1 MPLVDKLAV
10 WEKNPMPDLVP
21 IQATLFRGGTSK
33 GPLFLASDLPRDKD
47 KLDAVLLAAMGSPH
61 KRQVDGIGGAESLT
75 SKVVIVSR
83 SARNDADVDYL
94 FAQVNP
100 ESPLV
105 DYKSNCGNMLSAIAP
120 FAVEN
125 GLVAANGHKTMVRI
139 YNINTDSVVESTI
152 ETENGQVCYE
162 GDAAIDGVPGTA
174 APVIENFAKTVG
186 SKTKKLL
193 PTGHVTEMI
202 DGVEVTCIDVA
213 VPTVMMEAVSI
224 GIEGDEPKADLDSR
238 PELIARLN
246 RIRVDAGQRMGMGDC
261 TDYVVPKPLVI
272 SRPRNGGTITSR
284 DFVPYNCHATHSVSG
299 ATALAAAC
307 VLPGTL
313 ANRIAHVPLNSLTT
327 VAIEHPGG
335 RMDMDVEA
343 TLNNGTFILTQAN
356 LLRTTRRLFSG
367 TVFIPSRIW
376 DGCNKATDVADISK
390 SIEF

>member
-1 MPLVDKLAV
+1 
-10 WEKNPMPDLVP
+10 MPDLRP

-47 KLDAVLLAAMGSPH
+47 TLDAVLLAAMGSPH

-83 SARNDADVDYL
+83 SSRNDADVDYL

-125 GLVAANGHKTMVRI
+125 GLVAANGRKTTVRI
-139 YNINTDSVVESTI
+139 YNVNTDSLVESTI
-152 ETENGQVCYE
+152 DTEDGAVSYE
-162 GDAAIDGVPGTA
+162 GDAAIDGVPGTS

-193 PTGHVTEMI
+193 PTGHLTETI
-202 DGVEVTCIDVA
+202 DGVEVSCIDVA
-213 VPTVMMEAVSI
+213 VPTVMMNADSL
-224 GIEGDEPKADLDSR
+224 GIEGNETKVALDACSD
-238 PELIARLN
+238 LIARLN
-246 RIRVDAGQRMGMGDC
+246 RIRVEAGRRMDMGDC
-261 TDYVVPKPLVI
+261 TDYVVPKPLLL
-272 SRPRNGGTITSR
+272 SAPRNSGTITSR
-284 DFVPYNCHATHSVSG
+284 DFVPYNCHATHSVTG
-299 ATALAAAC
+299 AIALAVAC

-313 ANRIAHVPLNSLTT
+313 ANRIARVPLDVLTT
-327 VAIEHPGG
+327 VGIEHPSG
-335 RMDMDVEA
+335 RMDIDVEGMMRDGSFV
-343 TLNNGTFILTQAN
+343 LIQAN

-376 DGCNKATDVADISK
+376 DGSRKAADVADISK
-390 SIEF
+390 AIEF

>member
-1 MPLVDKLAV
+1 
-10 WEKNPMPDLVP
+10 MPDLVP

-33 GPLFLASDLPRDKD
+33 GPLFLARDLPRDKT

-83 SARNDADVDYL
+83 SSRNDADVDYL

-125 GLVAANGHKTMVRI
+125 GLVAATGLKTTVRI
-139 YNINTDSVVESTI
+139 YNINTDSVIESTI
-152 ETENGQVCYE
+152 DTEDGAVRYD

-193 PTGHVTEMI
+193 PTGKLTEII
-202 DGVEVTCIDVA
+202 DGIEVTCIDVA
-213 VPTVMMEAVSI
+213 VPTVMMDAASLGV
-224 GIEGDEPKADLDSR
+224 EGNETKADLDSR
-238 PELIARLN
+238 TDLIARLN
-246 RIRVDAGQRMGMGDC
+246 HIRVDAGHRMGLGDC
-261 TDYVVPKPLVI
+261 TAYVVPKPLLI
-272 SRPRNGGTITSR
+272 SQPRNGGSITSR
-284 DFVPYNCHATHSVSG
+284 DFVPYNCHATHSVTG
-299 ATALAAAC
+299 ATALAAAS

-313 ANRIAHVPLNSLTT
+313 AHRIARVPLDSLTT
-327 VAIEHPGG
+327 LGIEHPGG
-335 RMDMDVEA
+335 RMDMDVEG
-343 TLNNGTFILTQAN
+343 TLKQGSFVLTQAN

-367 TVFIPSRIW
+367 TVYVPSRIW
-376 DGCNKATDVADISK
+376 DGGGKAADVADISK

>member
-1 MPLVDKLAV
+1 
-10 WEKNPMPDLVP
+10 MPDLVP
-21 IQATLFRGGTSK
+21 IKATLFRGGTSK
-33 GPLFLASDLPRDKD
+33 GPLFLASDLPRNKAT
-47 KLDAVLLAAMGSPH
+47 LDAVLLAAMGSPH

-83 SARNDADVDYL
+83 SSRNDADVDYL

-125 GLVAANGHKTMVRI
+125 GLIAANGDKTTVRI
-139 YNINTDSVVESTI
+139 YNVNTDSVIESTI
-152 ETENGQVCYE
+152 DTENGEVRYD

-202 DGVEVTCIDVA
+202 DGTEVTCIDVA
-213 VPTVMMEAVSI
+213 VPTVMIDASSV
-224 GIEGDEPKADLDSR
+224 GIEGNETKVALDAR

-246 RIRVDAGQRMGMGDC
+246 EIRVAAGQRMGMGDC
-261 TDYVVPKPLVI
+261 SDYVVPKPLML
-272 SRPRNGGTITSR
+272 SAPRNGGTVTSR
-284 DFVPYNCHATHSVSG
+284 DFVPYNCHATHSVTG

-307 VLPGTL
+307 ALPGTL
-313 ANRIAHVPLNSLTT
+313 AHRIARVPLDALTK

-335 RMDMDVEA
+335 QMDMDVE
-343 TLNNGTFILTQAN
+343 GTMKGGAFALTQAN

-367 TVFIPSRIW
+367 TVFVPSRIW
-376 DGCNKATDVADISK
+376 DGGGRAADVADISRA
-390 SIEF
+390 IEF

>member
-1 MPLVDKLAV
+1 MA
-10 WEKNPMPDLVP
+10 DLLP
-21 IQATLFRGGTSK
+21 IPATMFRGGTSK
-33 GPLFLASDLPRDKD
+33 GPLLHASDLPRDKD
-47 KLDAVLLAAMGSPH
+47 KLDAVLLAVMGSPH

-83 SARNDADVDYL
+83 SNRNDADVDYL

-125 GLVAANGHKTMVRI
+125 GLVAANGEKTTVRI

-152 ETENGQVCYE
+152 ETENGEVCYD

-193 PTGHVTEMI
+193 PTGHVAESI

-213 VPTVMMEAVSI
+213 VPAVIIDATSL
-224 GIEGDEPKADLDSR
+224 GLEGNETKADLDSR
-238 PELIARLN
+238 QELIARLN
-246 RIRVDAGQRMGMGDC
+246 RIRVEAGHRMGMGDC
-261 TDYVVPKPLVI
+261 TDYVVPKPLVV
-272 SRPRNGGTITSR
+272 SRPRKGGSIASR
-284 DFVPYNCHATHSVSG
+284 DFVPYNCHATHSVTG
-299 ATALAAAC
+299 ATALATAC
-307 VLPGTL
+307 VVPGTI
-313 ANRIAHVPLNSLTT
+313 ANRIAGTPLNTLMTIS
-327 VAIEHPGG
+327 IEHPGG
-335 RMDMDVEA
+335 RMDMDVEGA
-343 TLNNGTFILTQAN
+343 MKGGAFSLMQAN

-376 DGCNKATDVADISK
+376 DGRNKAVDVIDISK

>member
-1 MPLVDKLAV
+1 VS
-10 WEKNPMPDLVP
+10 DLVP
-21 IQATLFRGGTSK
+21 IPATLFRGGTSK
-33 GPLFLASDLPRDKD
+33 GPLFLASDLPRDKAT
-47 KLDAVLLAAMGSPH
+47 LDAVLLAAMGSPH

-83 SARNDADVDYL
+83 SRRNDADVDYL

-125 GLVAANGHKTMVRI
+125 GLVTPNGSKTTVRI
-139 YNINTDSVVESTI
+139 YNVNTDSVVESTI
-152 ETENGQVCYE
+152 DTKDGEVRYE

-193 PTGHVTEMI
+193 PTGHVTETI
-202 DGVEVTCIDVA
+202 EGIEVTCIDVA
-213 VPTVMMEAVSI
+213 VPAVMMNASSV
-224 GIEGDEPKADLDSR
+224 GIEGNETKAALDAC
-238 PELIARLN
+238 PDLIARLN
-246 RIRVDAGQRMGMGDC
+246 DIRVEAGRRMGMGDC
-261 TDYVVPKPLVI
+261 TEYVVPKPLVL
-272 SRPRNGGTITSR
+272 SAPRNGGTITSR
-284 DFVPYNCHATHSVSG
+284 DFVPYNCHATHSVTG

-313 ANRIAHVPLNSLTT
+313 ANRIARAPLDALTT
-327 VAIEHPGG
+327 VGIEHPGG
-335 RMDMDVEA
+335 QMHMDVE
-343 TLNNGTFILTQAN
+343 GTMKGDSFVLTQAN

-367 TVFIPSRIW
+367 TLFIPSRIW
-376 DGCNKATDVADISK
+376 DGRAKAADVADISQA
-390 SIEF
+390 IEF

>member
-1 MPLVDKLAV
+1 
-10 WEKNPMPDLVP
+10 MPDLVP
-21 IQATLFRGGTSK
+21 IPATLFRGGTSK
-33 GPLFLASDLPRDKD
+33 GPLFLASDLPRDKAT
-47 KLDAVLLAAMGSPH
+47 LDAVLLAALGSPH

-83 SARNDADVDYL
+83 SRRGDADVDYL

-125 GLVAANGHKTMVRI
+125 GLVGANGYKTTVRI

-152 ETENGQVCYE
+152 DTKGGEVHYE

-193 PTGHVTEMI
+193 PTGHVTETI
-202 DGVEVTCIDVA
+202 DGIEVTCIDVA
-213 VPTVMMEAVSI
+213 VPAVIMDASSV
-224 GIEGDEPKADLDSR
+224 GIQGNETKPLLDARSD
-238 PELIARLN
+238 LIARLN
-246 RIRVDAGQRMGMGDC
+246 NIRVEAGRRMGMDDC
-261 TDYVVPKPLVI
+261 TEYVVPKPLVL
-272 SRPRNGGTITSR
+272 SPPRNGGTITSR
-284 DFVPYNCHATHSVSG
+284 DFVPYNCHATHSVTG

-313 ANRIAHVPLNSLTT
+313 ANRIARVPLDVLTT
-327 VAIEHPGG
+327 VRIEHPGG
-335 RMDMDVEA
+335 QMDMDVE
-343 TLNNGTFILTQAN
+343 GTMKGGSFTLTQAN

-367 TVFIPSRIW
+367 MLFIPSRIW
-376 DGCNKATDVADISK
+376 DGRDKATDVADISQ

>member
-1 MPLVDKLAV
+1 
-10 WEKNPMPDLVP
+10 MPDLVP

-47 KLDAVLLAAMGSPH
+47 KLDAVLVAAMGSPH
-61 KRQVDGIGGAESLT
+61 KRQIDGIGGAESLT

-83 SARNDADVDYL
+83 SRRSDADVDYL

-125 GLVAANGHKTMVRI
+125 GLVAANGRKTTVRI

-152 ETENGQVCYE
+152 ETEAGDVRYD
-162 GDAAIDGVPGTA
+162 GDAIIDGVPGTA

-193 PTGHVTEMI
+193 PTGHVIESI
-202 DGVEVTCIDVA
+202 AGVEVTCIDVA
-213 VPTVMMEAVSI
+213 VPTVMVEATSL
-224 GIEGDEPKADLDSR
+224 GIQGNETKADLDRR

-246 RIRVDAGQRMGMGDC
+246 RTRIDAGQRMGMGDC
-261 TDYVVPKPLVI
+261 TDYVVPKPLII

-284 DFVPYNCHATHSVSG
+284 DFVPYNCHATHSVTG

-313 ANRIAHVPLNSLTT
+313 ANRFANVPLDTLTT
-327 VAIEHPGG
+327 VGIEHPSG
-335 RMDMDVEA
+335 RIGMDVEA
-343 TLNNGTFILTQAN
+343 TMKDGAFILTQAN

-367 TVFIPSRIW
+367 TVFIPARIW
-376 DGCNKATDVADISK
+376 DGSNKAVDVADISK

>member
-1 MPLVDKLAV
+1 MA
-10 WEKNPMPDLVP
+10 DLVP
-21 IQATLFRGGTSK
+21 IVATLFRGGTSK

-83 SARNDADVDYL
+83 SSRNDADVDYL

-125 GLVAANGHKTMVRI
+125 GLVAAQGGKTTVRI
-139 YNINTDSVVESTI
+139 YNINTDSVIESTI
-152 ETENGQVCYE
+152 DTEDGAVRYE

-193 PTGHVTEMI
+193 PTGNVTETI
-202 DGVEVTCIDVA
+202 DGVDVTCIDVA
-213 VPTVMMEAVSI
+213 VPTVMLYADSV
-224 GIEGDEPKADLDSR
+224 GLEGNETKAELDAR
-238 PELIARLN
+238 PDLIARLN
-246 RIRVDAGQRMGMGDC
+246 KIRVEAGLRMGMGDC
-261 TDYVVPKPLVI
+261 TEYVVPKPLVI
-272 SRPRNGGTITSR
+272 SRPRNGGKITSR
-284 DFVPYNCHATHSVSG
+284 DFVPYNCHATHSVTG

-313 ANRIAHVPLNSLTT
+313 AHRIAQVPLNALTT
-327 VAIEHPGG
+327 IGIEHPGG
-335 RMDMDVEA
+335 QMDMDVEA
-343 TLNNGTFILTQAN
+343 IVKDGSFVLTQAN

-376 DGCNKATDVADISK
+376 DGRGKARDVADMSK